1 MTATIGSTTVVT
13 LRHAPLQETI
23 KRKGEMRNASHGQE
37 KETPIT
43 TEEMIATII
52 VEGRGVTRRKT
63 VKEEEEKRTKQSKR
77 EGDSSRQIGTR
88 VVCMLGKKMITML
101 TRENYN
107 SSLKNNWLA
116 ETIDNSHIITLRS
129 TLSEKSK

>member
-1 MTATIGSTTVVT
+1 MTATIGSTIVVT

-23 KRKGEMRNASHGQE
+23 KRKGEMRNASHARE

-52 VEGRGVTRRKT
+52 VEGRGVTRGKT

-77 EGDSSRQIGTR
+77 EEDSSRQTGTR
-88 VVCMLGKKMITML
+88 EVCMLGKRMITML
-101 TRENYN
+101 IRKNYN
-107 SSLKNNWLA
+107 SSLKN
-116 ETIDNSHIITLRS
+116 
-129 TLSEKSK
+129 K